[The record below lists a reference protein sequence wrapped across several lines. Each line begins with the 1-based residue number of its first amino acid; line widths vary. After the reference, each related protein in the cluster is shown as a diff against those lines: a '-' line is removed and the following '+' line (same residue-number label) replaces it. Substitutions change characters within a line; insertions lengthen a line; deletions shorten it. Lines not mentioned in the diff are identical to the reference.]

1 MSQSQATLAVL
12 FADMCGSTAL
22 FERLGEERARR
33 VIAQF
38 VLDLGAEVTKY
49 KGLVIRSV
57 GDEVLCTFPNAEVAM
72 NAACSMQRAIARGIY
87 DDDQKVKVRIGF
99 HYGEVNCEDGD
110 ISGDTVNAAAR
121 VMSIT
126 RADQIMTTLPAVNNL
141 PPGLRSQLNQVMR
154 AEFSTQQGFFEIFV
168 VMWESEDMLITRVG
182 TPAFRKPSPSN
193 NALILRFQ
201 GKTVVVNN
209 DRRSV
214 ILGREKYCDIYMTGE
229 YVSREHARIELQEDK
244 FTLLDQSTNA
254 TYVRTKDGDIHRL
267 NRDGMTLLGS
277 GTISLGESY
286 SLNPVNL
293 IEYTITS
300 GDR

>member
-1 MSQSQATLAVL
+1 MSQSQTTLAVL

-57 GDEVLCTFPNAEVAM
+57 GDEVLCTFPNAEIAM

-87 DDDQKVKVRIGF
+87 DDEQKVKVRIGF
-99 HYGEVNCEDGD
+99 HYGEVTCEDGD

-154 AEFSTQQGFFEIFV
+154 AEFSAKEGFFEIFV

-193 NALILRFQ
+193 NALILRYQ

-209 DRRSV
+209 DRREV

-229 YVSREHARIELQEDK
+229 YVSREHARIELHDDK

>member
-12 FADMCGSTAL
+12 FADMCGSTML
-22 FERLGEERARR
+22 FEKLGEERARR
-33 VIAQF
+33 IIAQF

-57 GDEVLCTFPNAEVAM
+57 GDEVLCTFPNAEIAM

-99 HYGEVNCEDGD
+99 HYGEVTCEDGD
-110 ISGDTVNAAAR
+110 IYGDTVNVAAR

-126 RADQIMTTLPAVNNL
+126 RADQILTTLPAANSL
-141 PPGLRSQLNQVMR
+141 PPGLRNQLNQIMR
-154 AEFSTQQGFFEIFV
+154 AEFTQKEGFFEIFV
-168 VMWESEDMLITRVG
+168 VMWEPEDMLITRVG
-182 TPAFRKPSPSN
+182 SPAFRKPSPSN
-193 NALILRFQ
+193 NALVLRYQ

-214 ILGREKYCDIYMTGE
+214 ILGREKYCDIYMVGE
-229 YVSREHARIELQEDK
+229 YVSREHARIELQSDR
-244 FTLLDQSTNA
+244 FTLLDQSTNL
-254 TYVRTKDGDIHRL
+254 TYVRTTDGDEHAL
-267 NRDGMTLLGS
+267 KHEGMTLLGS
-277 GTISLGESY
+277 GTISLGEPY
-286 SLNPVNL
+286 KLGPVNL
-293 IEYTITS
+293 IEYTITA